1 MYVCLCTVGGGSALS
16 QVSHRTVLPAVIPAW
31 NSNIG
36 HFHRQQTTTAT
47 TSTSTHTT
55 QSALLQSLSVKNQH
69 NTEPLPSLVAVV
81 AQPAAH
87 SSGTTIMAVDI
98 SPLSSPI
105 VYPYMHDQRGAI
117 STVSGRYC
125 ILLCI

>member
-1 MYVCLCTVGGGSALS
+1 MYVFLCTVGGGSALS
-16 QVSHRTVLPAVIPAW
+16 QVSHRAVLPAVIPAW

-36 HFHRQQTTTAT
+36 HLHRQQTTVTA
-47 TSTSTHTT
+47 STHTT
-55 QSALLQSLSVKNQH
+55 QSALLQSLSVKDQH